1 MKNKDLD
8 FLDEL
13 AKSVSSRLASPKI
26 LKSSVRPTRR
36 NSIVKSSG
44 PGGIQFDFGMYTGN
58 AIADNA
64 TMLLN
69 RFGDAT
75 QSQIAASQRNEIS
88 ASFDRFIE
96 KGEQRFVPS
105 GMIPD
110 EWTKQIAG
118 SADDAIKAMHERGEL
133 NCSDDGSVNS
143 VGPAVINR
151 HNSTEIS
158 MGGELVKATS
168 ETDAAIIEMMKHQ
181 GFDDGDTEEC
191 FNEYS

>member
-8 FLDEL
+8 FLEEL
-13 AKSVSSRLASPKI
+13 AKSVKEGSARPKRIEVSARPPRRSSI
-26 LKSSVRPTRR
+26 
-36 NSIVKSSG
+36 IKSSG
-44 PGGIQFDFGMYTGN
+44 PGGVQFDFGMYTGN

-69 RFGDAT
+69 RFADST
-75 QSQIAASQRNEIS
+75 QSQIAASQRSEIV
-88 ASFDRFIE
+88 AAFDRFIE

-105 GMIPD
+105 GMIPA

-118 SADDAIKAMHERGEL
+118 STDDAIKAMHERGEL
-133 NCSDDGSVNS
+133 NCSEDGSVNS
-143 VGPAVINR
+143 VGPAFLNR
-151 HNSTEIS
+151 HNATEINV
-158 MGGELVKATS
+158 GGELVKATS